1 MALTGEV
8 VVILRSGRG
17 RLALGAAAVVLVAGL
32 VAWVAWPRA
41 QGDPPPRERTY
52 RDVTA
57 CLLTDDKGLLND
69 PAKSVWAGMQEVSVA
84 KSVRVQYR
92 AIVGEQSAANGL
104 PYFNSLAQQKCAVI
118 VAAGP
123 VPLASMQ
130 AGMAKFTGIRYAV
143 VGADPADE
151 SVMKATPDDV
161 RSMIS
166 ELADAS
172 GGSRP

>member
-1 MALTGEV
+1 MFHQAA
-8 VVILRSGRG
+8 RG
-17 RLALGAAAVVLVAGL
+17 RLMLGAAAVVLVAGL
-32 VAWVAWPRA
+32 VTWVAWPRA
-41 QGDPPPRERTY
+41 DGDPPPRERTY
-52 RDVTA
+52 RDLTA

-92 AIVGEQSAANGL
+92 SIAGAQTTANGL
-104 PYFNSLAQQKCAVI
+104 PYFNSLAQQQCAVI

-143 VGADPADE
+143 VGADPSEA
-151 SVMKATPDDV
+151 SVVKATPDDV
-161 RSMIS
+161 RSLIAG
-166 ELADAS
+166 LADAAK
-172 GGSRP
+172 P